1 MSIEMSILMDCKTD
15 KLLEKLENIDSDKKS
30 NHKTN
35 QNKTTCKLLK
45 NITNFYDNIYIPY
58 KYFQNDKW
66 NVNKTLNNNE
76 DVLFFNQEILF
87 EEHFDRFYEVFDK
100 YILLMEDIFNP
111 KNMLNPFLKKISD
124 IDIENNEKAKFLI
137 KIINSRRYKYISPEY
152 IINRYVEIKNQQQDE
167 SEVQNILRE
176 DLNEIISNTKKYV
189 KEFGEEYKHHVCK
202 YISEYPFEENLQ
214 KNYTKTFL
222 NNVLLSIYDC
232 CDKLL
237 DLKIYACHVI
247 ILGIIDSTLPLDD
260 IYFYEPENNK
270 NKSLIIV

>member
-1 MSIEMSILMDCKTD
+1 MDCKTD
-15 KLLEKLENIDSDKKS
+15 KLIEKLENIDSNKKS
-30 NHKTN
+30 SHKTS
-35 QNKTTCKLLK
+35 QNKNICKLLK

-66 NVNKTLNNNE
+66 NINKTLNNNE

-152 IINRYVEIKNQQQDE
+152 IINQYVKIKNQYIDE
-167 SEVQNILRE
+167 NEVQNILRE

-214 KNYTKTFL
+214 QSYTKTFL
-222 NNVLLSIYDC
+222 NDVLLSIYNC

>member
-1 MSIEMSILMDCKTD
+1 MSTEMSIFMDCKTD

-35 QNKTTCKLLK
+35 QNKNTCKLLK
-45 NITNFYDNIYIPY
+45 NIINFYDNIYIPY

-66 NVNKTLNNNE
+66 NINKTLNNNE

-152 IINRYVEIKNQQQDE
+152 IINQYVEIKNQQQDE

-176 DLNEIISNTKKYV
+176 NLNEIISNTKKYI

-214 KNYTKTFL
+214 QNYTKTFL

-232 CDKLL
+232 CNKLL